1 MERLLGRKA
10 KKVKSI
16 LKEKK
21 NPDHKLVGTYFPL
34 RVYTYLT
41 MFTLAKGVTRTYVL
55 KEIINKWIE
64 DQLESNSEKALIQ
77 EIIKR
82 SWQRWVI
89 QKVSGRIR
97 MPFIKFMSILS
108 RELKRNHLPENIV
121 NQIIEGVNQCYAKDQ
136 EIRHDA

>member
-108 RELKRNHLPENIV
+108 K
-121 NQIIEGVNQCYAKDQ
+121 A
-136 EIRHDA
+136 